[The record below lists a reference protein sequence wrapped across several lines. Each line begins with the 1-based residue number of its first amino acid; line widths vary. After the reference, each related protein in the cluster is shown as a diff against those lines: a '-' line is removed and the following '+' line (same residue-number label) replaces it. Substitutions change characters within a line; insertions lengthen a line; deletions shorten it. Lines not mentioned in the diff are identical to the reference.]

1 MSDEKPDTDQ
11 GVRDAI
17 AAWIAAADDER
28 VIVLNYHV
36 VAEVIGPDSGEPWL
50 KVLGNRALSPWARV
64 GLATAGMQTA
74 EADLRDGWE
83 GSE

>member
-1 MSDEKPDTDQ
+1 MTDKPDTDQ

-50 KVLGNRALSPWARV
+50 KVLGNKTLSPWARV
-64 GLATAGMQTA
+64 GLAAAAMQAA